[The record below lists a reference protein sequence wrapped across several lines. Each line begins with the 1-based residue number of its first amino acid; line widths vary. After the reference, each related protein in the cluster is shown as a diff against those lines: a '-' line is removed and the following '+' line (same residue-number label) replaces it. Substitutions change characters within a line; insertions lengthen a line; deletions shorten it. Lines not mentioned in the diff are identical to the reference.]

1 MNILNKLDKRMG
13 ELLEIEHYDSLN
25 FSKELNIET
34 LEKAREYILQQMNY
48 WKECRAAFK
57 QGVIMSETLYRKSRA
72 EAEIK
77 NMEENKFSAV
87 KAKLYAETDNQYLS
101 DKQTY
106 AEQVGSYEEAKC
118 TFELLQDRNRQL
130 MQLIAGLREEEKFN
144 RFLKS
149 Q

>member
-1 MNILNKLDKRMG
+1 MNTLRMLDKRMG
-13 ELLEIEHYDSLN
+13 QLLEIEHYDSLN

-57 QGVIMSETLYRKSRA
+57 EGVIMAETLYRKSRA
-72 EAEIK
+72 EAEIAH
-77 NMEENKFSAV
+77 MENDKYSAV
-87 KAKLYAETDNQYLS
+87 KAKLYAETNQQYIN
-101 DKQTY
+101 DKQVY
-106 AEQVGSYEEAKC
+106 AEQVGRYEEAKC

-149 Q
+149 